1 MKKINKQLIMAR
13 NSDLETKIKESTFF
27 EDLAMRGLTQEEIM
41 ADVRK
46 ALGLSENDSIIAEF
60 KEKTAAINK
69 LQKNLVDVNGLTQR
83 LLDDKLISESEVSVL
98 SSIET
103 KIAEKLV
110 GIYDLDMEDIY
121 LEDENEQ

>member
-1 MKKINKQLIMAR
+1 MKKINKQLIMSR
-13 NSDLETKIKESTFF
+13 NADLETKIKESTFF

-46 ALGLSENDSIIAEF
+46 SLGLSENDSIIAEF
-60 KEKTAAINK
+60 KEKTAVINK

-83 LLDDKLISESEVSVL
+83 LLDDNLIFEDEINALADIESR
-98 SSIET
+98 
-103 KIAEKLV
+103 IAEKLV

-121 LEDENEQ
+121 LEDENE

>member
-1 MKKINKQLIMAR
+1 MKKINKTIIMAR
-13 NSDLETKIKESTFF
+13 NADLETKIKEANFF

-46 ALGLSENDSIIAEF
+46 ALGLGENDSIIAEF
-60 KEKTAAINK
+60 KEKTAEINK

-98 SSIET
+98 SGIET
-103 KIAEKLV
+103 RIAERLV

-121 LEDENEQ
+121 LDEEE